1 MHKRVVIA
9 LMLMLSVFVFVGC
22 SSDDE
27 TEDSEADVGQK
38 TTAFVEV
45 TGPEWPQTVYIAA
58 GMDELNGLAEVFESG
73 LRTCVS

>member
-27 TEDSEADVGQK
+27 TEDSKADVGP
-38 TTAFVEV
+38 TTIAVED

-58 GMDELNGLAEVFESG
+58 GMDDLNGLVGVFERG
-73 LRTCVS
+73 LRTCFS

>member
-27 TEDSEADVGQK
+27 TEDSKADLGP
-38 TTAFVEV
+38 TTIAVED
-45 TGPEWPQTVYIAA
+45 TGP
-58 GMDELNGLAEVFESG
+58 
-73 LRTCVS
+73 